1 MRSDSNNFENGS
13 IYIQSLWDWAAKSI
27 QTFFIN
33 NIGILTL
40 YSTMVEWGKS
50 KIRQLYFE
58 YPLVEENMNKIM
70 YYFSYAKSI
79 CFHYRIEPIEENW
92 ITTTMLTKKQSS
104 DADIYNFKYYESYVK
119 LIPSLLYNYRVVSR
133 QYQESCSLSL
143 DYLNST
149 QESNDILEMLTI
161 LKYEN
166 QYITHSC
173 SPAMPTEVKHLRLPV
188 EYSNVS
194 FLSIVYSHPSM
205 VDKIVLEL
213 DNKYYITNN
222 CLFTPLFTK
231 RLLEYNSSP
240 YFFDMDYTL
249 DFMDDDLNV
258 FSLTSG
264 QYIQLNEKGYVIK
277 GETQVSP
284 QPPSY

>member
-1 MRSDSNNFENGS
+1 MTSDNNIIETTFISVLS
-13 IYIQSLWDWAAKSI
+13 IWDWVEKNLQS
-27 QTFFIN
+27 FFIN

-40 YSTMVEWGKS
+40 YSTIVELGKS
-50 KIRQLYFE
+50 KIRQLYIE
-58 YPLVEENMNKIM
+58 YPLVEENMNKFG
-70 YYFSYAKSI
+70 YFISYIKSI

-92 ITTTMLTKKQSS
+92 ITTTMLTEKS
-104 DADIYNFKYYESYVK
+104 DSDTIKFKYYESYIK
-119 LIPSLLYNYRVVSR
+119 LIPSLLYNYRIVSR
-133 QYQESCSLSL
+133 QYQESCSVSL

-149 QESNDILEMLTI
+149 QESNYIQEMLTV

-173 SPAMPTEVKHLRLPV
+173 SPTRPTEVKHLRLPL
-188 EYSNVS
+188 EYSKIS
-194 FLSIVYSHPSM
+194 FLSIEYSHPSM
-205 VDKIVLEL
+205 VDKVVIEL
-213 DNKYYITNN
+213 DNKYYVSNN

-240 YFFDMDYTL
+240 YVFDMNYTL
-249 DFMDDDLNV
+249 DFMDDELNV

-264 QYIQLNEKGYVIK
+264 QYIQLNENGYII
-277 GETQVSP
+277 GETKVSP